1 MDSRRR
7 RSSGA
12 TPSSSAGCPRASRP
26 ARCRS
31 RSPSTSKR
39 SRSGRSRSKGEQT
52 MAEDPKDPREDRHP
66 ETGAPGKYPTPEGK
80 PKDAPGGLGTGTEDD
95 PSKKES
101 SKQ

>member
-1 MDSRRR
+1 
-7 RSSGA
+7 
-12 TPSSSAGCPRASRP
+12 
-26 ARCRS
+26 
-31 RSPSTSKR
+31 
-39 SRSGRSRSKGEQT
+39 